1 MKKKLIS
8 TTYLKE
14 ATKYQMKFYL
24 DEEDY
29 YISVK
34 KLIHI
39 TDKFITRYGIVAMD
53 DGYYVIEIIPKTGH
67 QAIRIFLD
75 ESKNLIE
82 YYFDI
87 IKESGLDA
95 ETKIPYFLDLYLD
108 ITVLSNGETHVIDED
123 EFERAYKIGDITKEE
138 YDLVLKEKD
147 KLLTEIKNN
156 TNKLVH
162 IDYHKK
168 KKKNYL

>member
-14 ATKYQMKFYL
+14 ATKYQMKLYL
-24 DEEDY
+24 DEDDY

-39 TDKFITRYGIVAMD
+39 TDKFIIRHGIVAMD
-53 DGYYVIEIIPKTGH
+53 DGYYIIEIIPKTGN
-67 QAIRIFLD
+67 QALRIFLD

-87 IKESGLDA
+87 IKESGLDE

-123 EFERAYKIGDITKEE
+123 ELEKAYELGDITKEE

-156 TNKLVH
+156 TNKLMH
-162 IDYHKK
+162 IDYHK
-168 KKKNYL
+168 YL

>member
-39 TDKFITRYGIVAMD
+39 TDKFIIRHGIVAMD

-67 QAIRIFLD
+67 QALRIFLD

-87 IKESGLDA
+87 IKESGLD
-95 ETKIPYFLDLYLD
+95 T
-108 ITVLSNGETHVIDED
+108 
-123 EFERAYKIGDITKEE
+123 
-138 YDLVLKEKD
+138 EK
-147 KLLTEIKNN
+147 KF
-156 TNKLVH
+156 H
-162 IDYHKK
+162 ISLIYI
-168 KKKNYL
+168 

>member
-1 MKKKLIS
+1 
-8 TTYLKE
+8 
-14 ATKYQMKFYL
+14 MKFYL

-82 YYFDI
+82 YYLALMQKQKF
-87 IKESGLDA
+87 
-95 ETKIPYFLDLYLD
+95 
-108 ITVLSNGETHVIDED
+108 
-123 EFERAYKIGDITKEE
+123 
-138 YDLVLKEKD
+138 
-147 KLLTEIKNN
+147 
-156 TNKLVH
+156 H
-162 IDYHKK
+162 ISLIYI
-168 KKKNYL
+168 